1 MIKAAYKRIVIKL
14 GTSTLTGGTPNLSPP
29 RIVDIIRQIAH
40 IHADGREIILVSSG
54 AMAAGREALDFPQ
67 LPKQIPAKQMLAAVG
82 QPRLINLYAQL
93 FDLYGLKVAQILLT
107 RSDMENRRSYLN
119 ARNTL
124 QALLEHKVI
133 PIINE
138 NDTIATEEIRVGDN
152 DNLSAQVAS
161 LMEADL
167 LLMLTDQAGIF
178 TADPRSDPHARR
190 IKVIS
195 EAEIPPEIWEAAG
208 GTRNNLGTG
217 GMVTKLQAAE
227 LARRTGSTVVVA
239 RGSDQDI
246 ILKVMQNDDTGTWFL
261 PVGTALES
269 RKRFILMSGTYDSG
283 SITID
288 DGAVRALRDGGS
300 LLPIGV
306 HGMVGGF
313 ERGDIIKVKD
323 LNGKEIARGLT
334 NYSSQQLEVIA
345 GYHSQMIESL
355 LGYMYSE
362 EVIHHNDLVLVGS

>member
-124 QALLEHKVI
+124 QALLEQKVI